1 MKQEMKRKL
10 EEEMAA
16 TNQQGAG
23 AGMSFNA
30 RRAEGEGAQMH
41 SARGDT
47 AKAAIVQDPADP
59 FALDQDGL
67 YAHWD
72 FSFAARQQDFDFVD
86 DEVPQLV
93 PDSDSDSE
101 SVSESESENEIEHDQ
116 DPYDAAKHA
125 VMRPRTSPTS
135 RQTVPGCDP
144 NSMRTRK
151 DDRGR
156 GPGPTL
162 QKSDVNSDAKDLLA
176 CMADELS
183 VANNT
188 ATAEDYISDSAR
200 NALAS
205 GAASDA
211 VLLDGGANCPI
222 TNNMMH
228 CSNMRKVNRKIT
240 VGGNQQV
247 AVTHLV
253 TKRFFKAQLGGDLD
267 FIDVHDTRLA
277 PDFGLSILPEYVLED
292 EDCTITKRKDK
303 ASGKIICTA
312 TAPEGLTV
320 LELERTPNKLYYL
333 ASGAKE
339 VAYPARSYSTKS
351 TLHYETWSSTIV
363 IINIITIGDTITIY
377 HLLTI
382 AMNNDYNC

>member
-1 MKQEMKRKL
+1 MRRKL

-72 FSFAARQQDFDFVD
+72 FSFAASRQQDFDSVY

-101 SVSESESENEIEHDQ
+101 SGSENEIEHDQ

-135 RQTVPGCDP
+135 RQAIPGCDP

-156 GPGPTL
+156 GPTL
-162 QKSDVNSDAKDLLA
+162 QKGDVDSDAKDLLA

-188 ATAEDYISDSAR
+188 ATAAD
-200 NALAS
+200 
-205 GAASDA
+205 
-211 VLLDGGANCPI
+211 
-222 TNNMMH
+222 
-228 CSNMRKVNRKIT
+228 
-240 VGGNQQV
+240 
-247 AVTHLV
+247 
-253 TKRFFKAQLGGDLD
+253 
-267 FIDVHDTRLA
+267 
-277 PDFGLSILPEYVLED
+277 
-292 EDCTITKRKDK
+292 
-303 ASGKIICTA
+303 
-312 TAPEGLTV
+312 
-320 LELERTPNKLYYL
+320 
-333 ASGAKE
+333 
-339 VAYPARSYSTKS
+339 
-351 TLHYETWSSTIV
+351 
-363 IINIITIGDTITIY
+363 
-377 HLLTI
+377 
-382 AMNNDYNC
+382 